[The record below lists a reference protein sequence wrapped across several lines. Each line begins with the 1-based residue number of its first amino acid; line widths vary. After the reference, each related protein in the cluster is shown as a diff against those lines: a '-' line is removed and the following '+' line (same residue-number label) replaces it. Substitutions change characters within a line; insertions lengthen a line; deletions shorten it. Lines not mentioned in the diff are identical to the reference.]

1 MTSAEFGKRYQ
12 ELKKQYLEK
21 LPNRLKEL
29 NTLWNRLKHV
39 SWDDKALSVMEQGSH
54 KLSGSGSTFHFPD
67 ISEQAQGLEHQLQ
80 LLRGKQDVSLE
91 ERAKLEASLRSLEH
105 AIHQA
110 INSDTQEEPAPPAP
124 ASAKPHHRV
133 AVIEDDLDQADL
145 LRLWLEERGFEVD
158 TFDTPAAFSQRPN
171 DDHHLILMDISFSE
185 GALEGI
191 ALLERLK
198 HQVDANRPV
207 LMMSARSDMVARMRA
222 LRAGAD
228 GYVTKPID
236 FGVLETQIDQLLG
249 SDTNAKQ
256 RVLWVDDDTEQLAYY
271 QALLVD
277 RGYEVEA
284 LSKPLQILERIEQF
298 QPDAIVMDHE
308 MPGVRGMELARMLRQ
323 DSRFMTIPI
332 LFVSASAAMTK
343 HRQTYG
349 ITDNEVFQKP
359 LDSQRFLMALH
370 RLISQAKLISSRI
383 KQVSQRKEP
392 KGLLNHDFFLAEL
405 TAKLAYLENSNED
418 GQHCLV
424 QVGIDRAEY
433 LKAQHGVRAMASLT
447 ARMEH
452 HFSEQLSVG
461 ELGCHLGGG
470 SFLFLLNVPEAEK
483 PEAFLERFHR
493 LLNRPTWTLGEPPH
507 GVTIS
512 LGVLTLNRAMNED
525 QALLEIERACGE
537 AMQAGGNRVIWCR
550 SPERSEQSKL
560 DDRIRERL
568 EAKSFTLHYQ
578 PTVNLDSGNA
588 FFEALVRLVDDNKA
602 VYLPGQFMSVIE
614 EGKHSSFRDLDRW
627 VIEHAIDELSKLGGK
642 ASASHAVAI
651 KLASPIADLAK
662 MLPLVSTCM
671 RNARLK
677 GKRRVYLALSSRTVI
692 KNVAGARHLL
702 QVLGGM
708 DCGLII
714 EHIEIG
720 PASVE
725 LLKELPTVDFVKL
738 APKYGS
744 SVEQTTELE
753 DMLRE
758 VDGIFGST
766 QPIIATGVEDARAL
780 SWFWERNVRHFQG
793 HFIQVPEVAMN
804 SEL

>member
-1 MTSAEFGKRYQ
+1 MAIAEFEKRYQ
-12 ELKKQYLEK
+12 ELKRQYVEK

-29 NTLWNRLKHV
+29 NALWNRLKHV
-39 SWDDKALSVMEQGSH
+39 NWDDKALSAMEQGAH
-54 KLSGSGSTFHFPD
+54 KLSGSGRTFQFPAVG
-67 ISEQAQGLEHQLQ
+67 EQARGLEHQIQ
-80 LLRGKQDVSLE
+80 LLRGKQDVSLA
-91 ERAKLEASLRSLEH
+91 ERAKLEAALRSLEH

-110 INSDTQEEPAPPAP
+110 VNSDIPEEATPAAP
-124 ASAKPHHRV
+124 ASAKHHHRV

-158 TFDTPAAFSQRPN
+158 TFDTPAAFSQRTR

-207 LMMSARSDMVARMRA
+207 LMMSARSDVVARMRA

-249 SDTNAKQ
+249 SNTSAKQ
-256 RVLWVDDDTEQLAYY
+256 RVLWVDDDTDQLAYY

-298 QPDAIVMDHE
+298 QPDAIVLDHE

-323 DSRFMTIPI
+323 DPRFMTIPI

-359 LDSQRFLMALH
+359 LDSQRFLTALQ
-370 RLISQAKLISSRI
+370 RLLSQAQLISSRI
-383 KQVSQRKEP
+383 NLVSQRKERQ
-392 KGLLNHDFFLAEL
+392 GLLNHDFFLAEL
-405 TAKLAYLENSNED
+405 TAKLAYLETSNKDEMR
-418 GQHCLV
+418 CLV

-433 LKAQHGVRAMASLT
+433 LKAQHGVRAMANLT
-447 ARMEH
+447 ARMEQ
-452 HFSEQLSVG
+452 HFSEQLSAG

-470 SFLFLLNVPEAEK
+470 SFLFLLNTPTAEEPK
-483 PEAFLERFHR
+483 AFLEQFHQQ
-493 LLNRPTWTLGEPPH
+493 LNRPAWALGEPSHP
-507 GVTIS
+507 VTIS
-512 LGVLTLNRAMNED
+512 LGVLALTQAVNED
-525 QALLEIERACGE
+525 KALLEIERACGE
-537 AMQAGGNRVIWCR
+537 AIQAGGNRVIWGR
-550 SPERSEQSKL
+550 TSERSEQNKL
-560 DDRIRERL
+560 HDRIRERL

-578 PTVNLDSGNA
+578 PIVNMDSGNA
-588 FFEALVRLVDDNKA
+588 FFEALVRLVDDDKA
-602 VYLPGQFMSVIE
+602 VYLPGQFMPAIE
-614 EGKHSSFRDLDRW
+614 EGKHSSLRDLDRW
-627 VIEHAIDELSKLGGK
+627 VIEHAIDELSRLGGK
-642 ASASHAVAI
+642 AAASHSVAI
-651 KLASPIADLAK
+651 KLASPVADLTK

-692 KNVAGARHLL
+692 KDVAGAKHILQLL
-702 QVLGGM
+702 EAM

-714 EHIEIG
+714 EHLETG
-720 PASVE
+720 PASID
-725 LLKELPTVDFVKL
+725 LMKELPTVDFVKL
-738 APKYGS
+738 APKYGTS
-744 SVEQTTELE
+744 IEQTTEL
-753 DMLRE
+753 DSMLRQL
-758 VDGIFGST
+758 DGIFGST
-766 QPIIATGVEDARAL
+766 QPIIATRVEDARAL
-780 SWFWERNVRHFQG
+780 SWFWERNIRHFQG
-793 HFIQVPEVAMN
+793 HFIQAPEVAMN
-804 SEL
+804 YEL